1 MSSNR
6 SLLFSFII
14 ASVAFLGC
22 EFSDKEEATV
32 AAYVHVPSL
41 QMQTPIDGSQGSNTH
56 QFEDVWV
63 FANNTF
69 IGSYGVPATIPIPV
83 SGDVNLRFEAG
94 VKKSGQ
100 EYERIIYPLMKSS
113 SGKMFLTPNVVDTIV
128 PKFQFFENS
137 VFAFIED
144 YDRIGTKFI
153 INPLYSGQGD
163 TIIRFQGADARESGK
178 NSARVLIRPGS
189 TVFQMYTSDEYTLP
203 GFNQP
208 VFLEMDFN
216 ANLQLVIGYYYQE
229 PNQPSS
235 AATEI
240 IRLAPTNGEWRKIYL
255 ALNQEIAPR
264 PPNTQFKFYVGLF
277 KSADFVA
284 DVRLDNIKLVYLD

>member
-1 MSSNR
+1 MRPNR
-6 SLLFSFII
+6 FLPFTFILSAI
-14 ASVAFLGC
+14 AISGC
-22 EFSDKEEATV
+22 EFSDKEEAKV
-32 AAYVHVPSL
+32 ASYIYVPSV
-41 QMQTPIDGSQGSNTH
+41 QMQTPNDGSQGSNTH

-69 IGSYGVPATIPIPV
+69 IGSYGVPATVPIPL
-83 SGDVNLRFEAG
+83 SGNVQIRVEAG

-113 SGKMFLTPNVVDTIV
+113 TSQLALEPDKVDTV
-128 PKFQFFENS
+128 LPVFTFFDNA
-137 VFAFIED
+137 VFSFIED
-144 YDRIGTKFI
+144 YDRIGTKFT
-153 INPLYSGQGD
+153 INPLYSGPGD

-178 NSARVLIRPGS
+178 NSGRAVLRPGN
-189 TVFQMYTSDEYTLP
+189 TVFQMFTSDEYVLP

-229 PNQPSS
+229 PNQPASG
-235 AATEI
+235 ATEI
-240 IRLAPTNGEWRKIYL
+240 IRLAPTDGKWKKIYL

-264 PPNTQFKFYVGLF
+264 APNTQFKFYIGLF
-277 KSADFVA
+277 KNADFEA